1 MQSIKTDIVKPI
13 DKSIIVL
20 SDIDCIGQSIEIDGN
35 NFFRRRRYRF
45 CRLKRYYRFHD
56 LSLPFE
62 GQNPI
67 TY

>member
-35 NFFRRRRYRF
+35 NFSSST
-45 CRLKRYYRFHD
+45 
-56 LSLPFE
+56 LSILS
-62 GQNPI
+62 
-67 TY
+67 T